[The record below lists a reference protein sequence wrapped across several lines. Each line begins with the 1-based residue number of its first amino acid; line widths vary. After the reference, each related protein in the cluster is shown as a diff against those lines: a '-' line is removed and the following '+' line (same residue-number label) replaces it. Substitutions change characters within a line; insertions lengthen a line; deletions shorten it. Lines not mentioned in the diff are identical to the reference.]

1 MVLELSVE
9 DDRIV
14 LRKDKDLWSELRER
28 GKRLKVDID
37 KAESELDEAEEP
49 WEKRLEGY

>member
-14 LRKDKDLWSELRER
+14 LRKDLWSELRER
-28 GKRLKVDID
+28 GKRLRVDID
-37 KAESELDEAEEP
+37 KAESELDEAEEL